1 MPYNISTDDIVKELS
16 KESKNISKH
25 FIYTTLFGTLAASLL
40 GGESFSTMQSLGS
53 ISLPTP
59 LLIGGS
65 IGLGSSVALFT
76 GDIITDLVLDNSKD
90 RTTEKMI
97 ATNTIAA
104 LTGVTAMNYF
114 SGIPPSLNAALMSVG
129 SNIMGE
135 YTQQNFDSMLLGV
148 LW

>member
-59 LLIGGS
+59 LLIGWVNWFGFKCC
-65 IGLGSSVALFT
+65 IV
-76 GDIITDLVLDNSKD
+76 
-90 RTTEKMI
+90 
-97 ATNTIAA
+97 
-104 LTGVTAMNYF
+104 
-114 SGIPPSLNAALMSVG
+114 
-129 SNIMGE
+129 
-135 YTQQNFDSMLLGV
+135 
-148 LW
+148 